1 MKKFSRYSLAMAFL
15 MAGSC
20 GGSGANNKP
29 VPAPKTANIAADNGG
44 EAAIFPIIFNDPQ
57 VLTKACDDTLAK
69 AKDLADKIKSDHAA
83 GQHENTIATM
93 NNLLIELDSL
103 GPMSYL
109 MSQVHP
115 SADLRK
121 SAEECTQKMEAFS
134 TALSLDADMF
144 AAFNALDASK
154 LSGETARFF
163 EKIMLGYKRSGV
175 DKSPE
180 IREKIASLKKEE
192 VLYGQKFH
200 KAITDGTGKLNV
212 AVADLEGLPE
222 DFIKRHQPNEDGTI
236 TITTDYPDFFPVV
249 TYARKREIREKLYR
263 LFLERGYP
271 ENEENLKKLLQIRY
285 DMATTLGYPT
295 WAQYNAEDK
304 MIGSAAAI
312 ESFVNKIAEL
322 ARPKMERDLK
332 EMLAAL
338 QAEYPEAKVVEV
350 WDRFYYQKQLQAKN
364 YQLDAQEVRSYFNYN
379 DVKSGLLAIAQK
391 LYGLTFQRDETTP
404 VWHESVEAYRVL
416 ENGTPIAVFYLD
428 MHPRAGKYG
437 HAAMFEIRNGISGR
451 VIPAGSLVCNFPEA
465 SGAEKLALMEHSDVT
480 TFFHEFGHLMHQL
493 VSGRHDYPNLSG
505 VSTEWDF
512 VEAPSQLFE
521 EWAWDHAVLSTFAK
535 KADGTVINKELVE
548 RMKAADEFGKGVH
561 VGRQMFYA
569 ALSYYYYA
577 ADPAGIDLLPKF
589 VELQKKYS
597 PYPHVEGT
605 HSYANFG
612 HLDGYNSMYY
622 TYMWS
627 LVIAKDLLTKF
638 DGNLLNTEVF
648 KAYKEK
654 ILEKGGAEPA
664 AKIVEDFLGRPFA
677 FEAYSNWLLK

>member
-1 MKKFSRYSLAMAFL
+1 MKKLSSYSLAMAFVL
-15 MAGSC
+15 AGC

-29 VPAPKTANIAADNGG
+29 VPAPKAEVAPA
-44 EAAIFPIIFNDPQ
+44 EQAPAIFPTVYNEPA
-57 VLTKACDDTLAK
+57 VLTKACDEVLAR
-69 AKDLADKIKSDHAA
+69 AQELAAKIKSDHAA
-83 GQHENTIATM
+83 GQHENILAIM
-93 NNLLIELDSL
+93 NDLLITMDSV

-109 MSQVHP
+109 LSQVHP
-115 SADLRK
+115 SEELRK
-121 SAEECTQKMEAFS
+121 SAEECTQKLEAFS
-134 TALSLDADMF
+134 TALSLDADLF
-144 AAFNALDASK
+144 AALNALDATK
-154 LSGETARFF
+154 LSGEAARFF
-163 EKIMLGYKRSGV
+163 DKIMLGYKRSGV
-175 DKSPE
+175 DKSAE
-180 IREKIASLKKEE
+180 IREKIASLKKDD

-200 KAITDGTGKLNV
+200 KAITDGTGKMNV
-212 AVADLEGLPE
+212 AIADLEGLPE
-222 DFIKRHQPNEDGTI
+222 DFIKRHPVNEDGTI
-236 TITTDYPDFFPVV
+236 TITTDYPDFFPVE
-249 TYARKREIREKLYR
+249 TYAKKREIREKLYK

-285 DMATTLGYPT
+285 DIAQTLGYPT
-295 WAQYNAEDK
+295 WAEYNAEDK
-304 MIGSAAAI
+304 MIGNAAAI
-312 ESFVNKIAEL
+312 DSFVNKVAAL
-322 ARPKMERDLK
+322 VRPKMESDLK

-364 YQLDAQEVRSYFNYN
+364 YQLDSQEVRSYFNYP

-391 LYGLTFQRDETTP
+391 LYGLTFVRDEAAP
-404 VWHESVEAYRVL
+404 VWHESVEAYKVL
-416 ENGTPIAVFYLD
+416 ENGAPIAVFYLD

-437 HAAMFEIRNGISGR
+437 HAAMFEIRNGITGR
-451 VIPAGSLVCNFPEA
+451 VIPAGSLVCNFPAPGGE
-465 SGAEKLALMEHSDVT
+465 SKLALMEHSDVT

-521 EWAWDHAVLSTFAK
+521 EWAWDHEVLSTFAK
-535 KADGTVINKELVE
+535 KADGTVISKELVE

-577 ADPAGIDLLPKF
+577 EDPANIDLLKKYNE
-589 VELQKKYS
+589 VQAKYS
-597 PYPHVEGT
+597 PYPQVEGT
-605 HSYANFG
+605 HPYANFG
-612 HLDGYNSMYY
+612 HLDGYSSMYY

-638 DGNLLNTEVF
+638 DGNLLNAEVF

-654 ILEKGGAEPA
+654 ILAQGGAKPA
-664 AKIVEDFLGRPFA
+664 KELVEDFLGRESDFK
-677 FEAYSNWLLK
+677 AYSDWLMK